1 MVVVVRKQADAEG
14 SPSRVFP
21 PALARG
27 VGLPH
32 VPAGF
37 TARGREKVLECSMT
51 TPSFCSEDA
60 RPPQR
65 DGCHLSAERSLPH
78 LAPRPA
84 FLQGTATFLGSWSL
98 PRIPGRKE
106 GVLGPRPAH
115 PPVARAARALRLLE
129 MQLLHL
135 SRVTCPAPVLD
146 FSISISLFLQVVE
159 DADGKEDR
167 QTSALQRPRL
177 FLAPAL
183 ACGGLPPFLPA
194 SQPGP

>member
-1 MVVVVRKQADAEG
+1 MVRKQADAEG

-60 RPPQR
+60 RPP
-65 DGCHLSAERSLPH
+65 ER
-78 LAPRPA
+78 
-84 FLQGTATFLGSWSL
+84 SWSL

-106 GVLGPRPAH
+106 GVLGPRPAR

-167 QTSALQRPRL
+167 QTDKCPAEAQAFPRPCPRL
-177 FLAPAL
+177 RGSASIPARLAAWALSRGRQQHLFSPAIN
-183 ACGGLPPFLPA
+183 CC
-194 SQPGP
+194 SSS

>member
-1 MVVVVRKQADAEG
+1 
-14 SPSRVFP
+14 
-21 PALARG
+21 
-27 VGLPH
+27 
-32 VPAGF
+32 
-37 TARGREKVLECSMT
+37 MT

-106 GVLGPRPAH
+106 GVLGPRPARL
-115 PPVARAARALRLLE
+115 PVARAARALRLLE

-167 QTSALQRPRL
+167 QTDECPAEAQAFPRPCPRL
-177 FLAPAL
+177 RGSASIPARLAAWALSRGRQQHLFSPAIN
-183 ACGGLPPFLPA
+183 CC
-194 SQPGP
+194 SSS